1 MDVHIR
7 FFLPLVPISTILY
20 RLCAIMS
27 EIPIE
32 DTPLLTHV
40 DTNLPAI
47 GLSIAVILCVYLAF
61 VAYREFMADSK
72 MSSVMYE
79 ETGVEGRY
87 VYNLPEEEKVC
98 RA

>member
-1 MDVHIR
+1 
-7 FFLPLVPISTILY
+7 
-20 RLCAIMS
+20 MS

-79 ETGVEGRY
+79 ETGVAGRY
-87 VYNLPEEEKVC
+87 VYQLPEEEKVC
-98 RA
+98 QFKSIYMSHLVFRRIISKLKGSLCI